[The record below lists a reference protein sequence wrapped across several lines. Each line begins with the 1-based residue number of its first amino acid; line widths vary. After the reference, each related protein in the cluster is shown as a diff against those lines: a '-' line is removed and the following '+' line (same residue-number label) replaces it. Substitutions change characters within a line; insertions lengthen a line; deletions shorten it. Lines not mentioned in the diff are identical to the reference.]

1 MPGFQGQTLYEG
13 AVQIWGHP
21 DRQDAQPGLL
31 PIRKC
36 RYAPPLVGA
45 LRRLLWRPNVDAIAL
60 PTLQPILRTVLIV
73 LYFQNKLNESLN
85 NRERKMD
92 KKQTP
97 TDKASKEDT
106 LKVEKVKDTNNG
118 QVPVRG
124 SEASDEEVLSHY
136 HESVKRNHR
145 LMELLAR

>member
-1 MPGFQGQTLYEG
+1 M
-13 AVQIWGHP
+13 
-21 DRQDAQPGLL
+21 
-31 PIRKC
+31 
-36 RYAPPLVGA
+36 
-45 LRRLLWRPNVDAIAL
+45 
-60 PTLQPILRTVLIV
+60 LIV

-106 LKVEKVKDTNNG
+106 LKVEKVKDANNG

>member
-1 MPGFQGQTLYEG
+1 
-13 AVQIWGHP
+13 
-21 DRQDAQPGLL
+21 
-31 PIRKC
+31 
-36 RYAPPLVGA
+36 
-45 LRRLLWRPNVDAIAL
+45 
-60 PTLQPILRTVLIV
+60 
-73 LYFQNKLNESLN
+73 
-85 NRERKMD
+85 MD

-97 TDKASKEDT
+97 ADKASKEDT

>member
-1 MPGFQGQTLYEG
+1 VF
-13 AVQIWGHP
+13 
-21 DRQDAQPGLL
+21 
-31 PIRKC
+31 
-36 RYAPPLVGA
+36 
-45 LRRLLWRPNVDAIAL
+45 
-60 PTLQPILRTVLIV
+60 IV
-73 LYFQNKLNESLN
+73 LYFKNNPNESLN

-97 TDKASKEDT
+97 TDKASKDDT

>member
-1 MPGFQGQTLYEG
+1 M
-13 AVQIWGHP
+13 
-21 DRQDAQPGLL
+21 
-31 PIRKC
+31 
-36 RYAPPLVGA
+36 
-45 LRRLLWRPNVDAIAL
+45 
-60 PTLQPILRTVLIV
+60 LIV

-97 TDKASKEDT
+97 TDKASKDDS